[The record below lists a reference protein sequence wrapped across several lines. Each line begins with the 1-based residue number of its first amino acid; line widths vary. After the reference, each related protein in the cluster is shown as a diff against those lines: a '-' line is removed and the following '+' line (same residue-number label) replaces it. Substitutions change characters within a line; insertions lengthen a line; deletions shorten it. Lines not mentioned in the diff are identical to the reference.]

1 MLSKSSRGQL
11 ALFIFRSFSMF
22 DVEGKRGRQ
31 KTGQDSSWSDGGN
44 GICDVILQGC
54 TDVRHFSRF
63 LEEKEGFKW
72 KWILNDGVIAGRSC
86 TSHSSLT
93 AGTGHHIAYYQW
105 RACCWHSK
113 IIRPYQKLGSGRC
126 AVNFKSHFT
135 NKGSSKTRSKWMI
148 TTEILVFAWLLYISN
163 ICDLK

>member
-1 MLSKSSRGQL
+1 MSKERGG
-11 ALFIFRSFSMF
+11 
-22 DVEGKRGRQ
+22 DKRQRPV
-31 KTGQDSSWSDGGN
+31 SSWSDGGN
-44 GICDVILQGC
+44 GDGDVILQRC

-72 KWILNDGVIAGRSC
+72 KWILNDGMIAGRSC

-113 IIRPYQKLGSGRC
+113 IIWPCQKLGSGRC

-135 NKGSSKTRSKWMI
+135 NKGSSKKGKQMNDNNWDSGFC
-148 TTEILVFAWLLYISN
+148 LAPSYQS